1 MDASLTGEYRA
12 LVQFINALERDRS
25 FFVIDG
31 ISLSGQ
37 QSGTV
42 NLRLR
47 LTTYLR
53 GPIPDE
59 AAPDDAAPDAD
70 DAAKS
75 SAASSDAAPAAGG
88 TKP

>member
-1 MDASLTGEYRA
+1 
-12 LVQFINALERDRS
+12 VQFINALERDKM

-31 ISLSGQ
+31 VTLNGQ

-53 GPIPDE
+53 GG
-59 AAPDDAAPDAD
+59 AAAE
-70 DAAKS
+70 
-75 SAASSDAAPAAGG
+75 PAAAETAAAGPATGG
-88 TKP
+88 QGQ